1 MGGLHQGWS
10 GWIQGGGGGGG
21 DEGDQPPFD
30 FDNKNLKSRTLLM
43 PSSSAGCD
51 GPFCSRK

>member
-1 MGGLHQGWS
+1 MDSTRAGPAGS
-10 GWIQGGGGGGG
+10 RGGGGGG

-30 FDNKNLKSRTLLM
+30 FDNKNLKSRTLSM